1 MAHLTVMKS
10 IVVWS
15 LVHTR
20 DMQWHVACFWN
31 RRHVAYE
38 LYSNTWWMEHLIIVV
53 GGADSTKVMI
63 RFQIIAPSIVN
74 SAAKPPKIGQ
84 RLTMN
89 GLTWPDTSSQAS
101 DDACSHHR
109 RWIIIWWRRNTRHCR
124 QWEQGRQSKDKRST
138 LSYITLLLYRSTATH
153 SSQPLSIRW
162 FLAIYFM

>member
-1 MAHLTVMKS
+1 MLHWVRRPWRNYKRGGVKFDQTDRDNERLHGSSDSNEVNCCVKP
-10 IVVWS
+10 
-15 LVHTR
+15 HTR

-89 GLTWPDTSSQAS
+89 GLTWPEYVIAGV
-101 DDACSHHR
+101 
-109 RWIIIWWRRNTRHCR
+109 WRRLQPPPSLNHHLMT
-124 QWEQGRQSKDKRST
+124 SKHTT
-138 LSYITLLLYRSTATH
+138 LSPVRTR
-153 SSQPLSIRW
+153 
-162 FLAIYFM
+162 